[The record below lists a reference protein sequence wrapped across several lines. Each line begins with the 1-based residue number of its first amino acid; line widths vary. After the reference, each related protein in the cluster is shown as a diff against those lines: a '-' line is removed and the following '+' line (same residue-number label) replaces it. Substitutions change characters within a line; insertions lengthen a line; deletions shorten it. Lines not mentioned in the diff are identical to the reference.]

1 MKLKTIIVS
10 VVAFVVCYVVSY
22 LLATRADG
30 APTLGLIVEDQK
42 TGNFLFNEE
51 ASGSDKQA
59 GVAWAKRLEE
69 LLPRDSTVVRSIR
82 MRSTD
87 PSRFDVRVVVDTNT
101 EAPEWIR
108 QLRLQELPAD
118 PMALVALVADHLAVD
133 IVITEGSRPIWVGA
147 LEEAMALT
155 TPPAGVENRD
165 LEAVD
170 FDVALSEDGQK
181 LEGQL
186 TFFTSA
192 IKTTEL

>member
-10 VVAFVVCYVVSY
+10 VVAFVVCYVISY
-22 LLATRADG
+22 LLATRANG
-30 APTLGLIVEDQK
+30 ATTLGLIVEDQS
-42 TGNFLFNEE
+42 GAFLFNEE
-51 ASGSDKQA
+51 ASGCDFSDWDQ
-59 GVAWAKRLEE
+59 RLEE
-69 LLPRDSTVVRSIR
+69 LLPRDNTVVRSIR

-87 PSRFDVRVVVDTNT
+87 PSRFDVRVVVDTNAQ
-101 EAPEWIR
+101 APEWIR

-118 PMALVALVADHLAVD
+118 PMALIALVADHLAVD

-170 FDVALSEDGQK
+170 FDVALSDDGER